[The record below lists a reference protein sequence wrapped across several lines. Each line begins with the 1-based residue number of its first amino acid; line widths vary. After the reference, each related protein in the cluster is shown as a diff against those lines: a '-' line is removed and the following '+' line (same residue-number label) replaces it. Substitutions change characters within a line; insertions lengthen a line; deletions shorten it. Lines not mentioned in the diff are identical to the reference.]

1 MIAALRAEW
10 IKARTVRVHW
20 ILIAVAV
27 AFPTVVAA
35 LIGIFNPNPQWVYSR
50 DLVDIVS
57 GVGVVSLLL
66 LASLWVINL
75 TSEYSHGTIRVTY
88 AAVPARWKVLASKAI
103 VGTLVT
109 IVVMAT
115 TFWLAWFVGS
125 TILNGRGSS
134 INLGD
139 QGVDAAGVFVS
150 LLALAVIVS
159 WFALGVGA
167 IIRNSPASVVVVLL
181 WPLLIENLLALALT
195 LAGVES
201 AGKWMPYQQAIQA
214 VSPADQSSS
223 PDVLGRPAAQLYF
236 GAVALGLML
245 IGAVL
250 DRRRD
255 A

>member
-1 MIAALRAEW
+1 MISVLRAEW
-10 IKARTVRVHW
+10 IKVRTVRVHW
-20 ILIAVAV
+20 ILITVAV

-35 LIGIFNPNPQWVYSR
+35 LVGIFNPNPQWVYSR

-66 LASLWVINL
+66 MASLWVINL
-75 TSEYSHGTIRVTY
+75 TSEYAHGTIRVTY
-88 AAVPARWKVLASKAI
+88 AAVPTRWKVLASKAI

-109 IVVMAT
+109 LAAMT
-115 TFWLAWFVGS
+115 LTFWLAWFVGS
-125 TILNGRGSS
+125 TILNGRGAS
-134 INLGD
+134 IGLGD
-139 QGVDAAGVFVS
+139 EGVDAAGVFVS

-181 WPLLIENLLALALT
+181 WPLLIENLVALALT
-195 LAGVES
+195 LAGVDS
-201 AGKWMPYQQAIQA
+201 ANKWMPYQSAIQA
-214 VSPADQSSS
+214 VSSADSS

-236 GAVALGLML
+236 GAVALGLLL
-245 IGAVL
+245 IGGLL

>member
-1 MIAALRAEW
+1 MIAALNAEW
-10 IKARTVRVHW
+10 IKVRTVRVHW
-20 ILIAVAV
+20 ILVIIAV

-35 LIGIFNPNPQWVYSR
+35 LVGIFNPDPQWVYSR
-50 DLVDIVS
+50 DLVDLVS

-88 AAVPARWKVLASKAI
+88 AAVPARWKVLVAKAI

-109 IVVMAT
+109 LLVMAV

-125 TILNGRGSS
+125 AILNGRGAS
-134 INLGD
+134 ISLGD
-139 QGVDAAGVFVS
+139 EGVDVTGVFVS

-159 WFALGVGA
+159 WFALGLGA

-181 WPLLIENLLALALT
+181 WPLLIENLVALALT

-214 VSPADQSSS
+214 VSSADQS
-223 PDVLGRPAAQLYF
+223 PDVLGRPGAQLYF
-236 GAVALGLML
+236 GAVAVGLL
-245 IGAVL
+245 LVGAVL